1 MKTATDL
8 QRRAVIEKH
17 LAALEKQKAAQ
28 TAQINRLNNQLNG
41 ASSGQLNG
49 QVNGQLNGQVNG
61 QLGAAGAQ
69 SSVSRWVNLASL
81 EQLRCACDVLLE
93 EVLRRERARERTEE
107 DTRRVLAENR
117 ELLQQRGRAGEW

>member
-49 QVNGQLNGQVNG
+49 QVNGQLGMQP
-61 QLGAAGAQ
+61 
-69 SSVSRWVNLASL
+69 SVSRWVNLASL

>member
-28 TAQINRLNNQLNG
+28 TAQINRLNNQLNNQLNG

-49 QVNGQLNGQVNG
+49 QVNS

-69 SSVSRWVNLASL
+69 PSVSRWVNLASL

>member
-49 QVNGQLNGQVNG
+49 QVNGQLGMQP
-61 QLGAAGAQ
+61 
-69 SSVSRWVNLASL
+69 SVSRWVNLASL

-117 ELLQQRGRAGEW
+117 ELLQQRGRAREW

>member
-1 MKTATDL
+1 MKTTTDL

-49 QVNGQLNGQVNG
+49 QVNGQL
-61 QLGAAGAQ
+61 GAAGVQ
-69 SSVSRWVNLASL
+69 PSVSRWVNLASL

-117 ELLQQRGRAGEW
+117 ELLQQRGRAREW

>member
-41 ASSGQLNG
+41 PSGGQLNG
-49 QVNGQLNGQVNG
+49 QS
-61 QLGAAGAQ
+61 GAQ
-69 SSVSRWVNLASL
+69 PSVSRWVNLASL

>member
-41 ASSGQLNG
+41 SSSQP
-49 QVNGQLNGQVNG
+49 NGQLNGQLSSQLG
-61 QLGAAGAQ
+61 SQLGAAGAQ
-69 SSVSRWVNLASL
+69 PSVSRWVNLASL

-117 ELLQQRGRAGEW
+117 ELLQQRGRAGER

>member
-49 QVNGQLNGQVNG
+49 QLNGQVNG
-61 QLGAAGAQ
+61 QVSGQLGMQ

>member
-49 QVNGQLNGQVNG
+49 QVSG
-61 QLGAAGAQ
+61 QLGMQ
-69 SSVSRWVNLASL
+69 PSVSRWVNLASL

>member
-41 ASSGQLNG
+41 ASGSQLNG
-49 QVNGQLNGQVNG
+49 QVSG
-61 QLGAAGAQ
+61 QLGMQ
-69 SSVSRWVNLASL
+69 PSVSRWVNLASL

>member
-49 QVNGQLNGQVNG
+49 QVNGQVSG
-61 QLGAAGAQ
+61 QLGMQ
-69 SSVSRWVNLASL
+69 PSVSRWVNLASL

>member
-41 ASSGQLNG
+41 ASSSQLNG
-49 QVNGQLNGQVNG
+49 QVSG
-61 QLGAAGAQ
+61 QLGMQ
-69 SSVSRWVNLASL
+69 PSVSRWVNLASL

>member
-49 QVNGQLNGQVNG
+49 QLNGQVNG
-61 QLGAAGAQ
+61 QVSGQLGAQ

>member
-49 QVNGQLNGQVNG
+49 QVNGQL
-61 QLGAAGAQ
+61 GAAGAQ
-69 SSVSRWVNLASL
+69 PSVSRWVNLASL
-81 EQLRCACDVLLE
+81 EQLRCACDVLLRRCCGGSARASARRRTRGACWRRTASCCSSVGARGSG
-93 EVLRRERARERTEE
+93 EV
-107 DTRRVLAENR
+107 
-117 ELLQQRGRAGEW
+117 